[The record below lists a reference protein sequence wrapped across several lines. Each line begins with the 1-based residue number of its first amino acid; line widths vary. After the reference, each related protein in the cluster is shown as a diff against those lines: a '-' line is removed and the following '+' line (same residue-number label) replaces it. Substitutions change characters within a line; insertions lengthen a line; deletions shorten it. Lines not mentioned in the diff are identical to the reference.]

1 MFKCL
6 IFGIFKL
13 KIKLRTRL
21 EFDIQGNLKPYDII
35 YTDWSTFK
43 TEFVDAF
50 PRSDTRQVIFR
61 NFSEYVEGLM
71 PIIGTGFHQWIDG
84 SFVTK
89 KLNPRDID
97 VVTFVNADVYYNNER
112 EIDFLRAYQRDHKT
126 GVDEYF
132 VKEYPETHRKHV
144 FYYSDLVQWRNEFST
159 SRARKSKGFIQ
170 LNF

>member
-1 MFKCL
+1 M
-6 IFGIFKL
+6 
-13 KIKLRTRL
+13 

-35 YTDWSTFK
+35 YCDWSTLK

-50 PRSDTRQVIFR
+50 PESDTRPGIFR
-61 NFSEYVEGLM
+61 NYSEYLEKLI
-71 PIIGTGFHQWIDG
+71 PIIGAGFHQWIDG
-84 SFVTK
+84 SFVTR

-97 VVTFVNADVYYNNER
+97 VVTFVDANIYYANES
-112 EIDFLRAYQRDHKT
+112 EIDILRAYHRVRQT

-132 VKEYPETHRKHV
+132 VKRYPENHQKYV
-144 FYYSDLVQWRNEFST
+144 FYHMDLLQWRSQFST